1 MYTRVTQIIFL
12 KIPNNEIKIEE
23 LCVAMDLGRPK
34 QNKTSFCVNKYSATL
49 T

>member
-1 MYTRVTQIIFL
+1 MYARVTQIIFL

-23 LCVAMDLGRPK
+23 LCVAMGLGRTK
-34 QNKTSFCVNKYSATL
+34 ENKTSICAYKYNATL